1 MNKQFYR
8 VIFSKTLN
16 QLIVVSEL
24 ARTQGKAT
32 SENVGAEKTSQN
44 LTALCSPFSWVMK
57 PVQFSMMVALGYVY
71 FSTPA
76 FANEMVI
83 RADKSAPA
91 NQQATIL
98 KTANGLPQVNI
109 QTPSQAG
116 VSRNTYSQ
124 FDVAEKGAVLNNAR
138 KATQTQLAGWVQGN
152 PNLATGEAKV
162 ILNEV
167 NSNNPSHLKGYI
179 EVAGK
184 KADVVIANP
193 SGIHCDGCGVINAGR
208 STLTTGKP
216 DIANGELKGYQVKGG
231 KVSVTGKG
239 LDNRQADYTD
249 IIAEKVQLDGRVW
262 AKQLKVTTGKNK
274 VNRTNDAVV
283 YVGNKN
289 NEKNDRTLNEGQEY
303 RVDVGQLGGMYA
315 ERIQLVDN
323 GTGLGVRNAGHIG
336 ASVGEVQIDSQ
347 GRIVNMGTLNANQ
360 TISLTT
366 ANDFENQGKIEN
378 LQGEIRFNSQSN
390 IQQMGTVV
398 ARQGNIQATAK
409 KAITQRGETL
419 SKGNI
424 RYNAERVNASKG
436 AVIAAGVMISDQNG
450 KEVRTLE
457 TPSEQG
463 SSIHITSREKTTL
476 QGQNLAAGKMQ
487 IDASEV
493 DISHSQTAGY
503 TLRINAKQQGIKADS
518 ATLTATGDLQWRTPA
533 LLSTQQAD
541 VKANWI
547 DTRAIQINNQQ
558 GHWASL
564 SDRAVNLA
572 LNKGLNNQSGLML
585 IGGDFILEQ
594 PSAAL
599 NNQYGRLFSAGSL
612 QINAQQLDN
621 RAGILSAENNAA
633 LTLTTSIQNQKIAET
648 GSLIQA
654 KNTLTLTAP
663 SFNNT
668 NTKPVD
674 NATPQQGVIAKK
686 IELNAQNLNNQQ
698 GDIYSVE
705 NTTLNVAQQLYN
717 QQGEILSLG
726 NLTINGTN
734 AGIENAEGV
743 ISASTNLIIEANG
756 LSGDGDIEADHTSL
770 RLKQDFHAEN
780 DIIGRSSLILST
792 LGNLINQAGLYSEG
806 NTAIQ
811 AANIDNQN
819 HAEIQG
825 KSTALTVSENLTNRG
840 LIKGSE
846 ENIIKAGQTLSN
858 IGTGRIYGGHTALQA
873 NKIIKSDEL
882 QADGSIKSAVIAA
895 TQRLDIA
902 APVIENTKNTF
913 TQDWAFNGIGGT
925 LTSEGQIIFGK
936 NLDANHYAQGLS
948 ETLINRGGLIEG
960 NGIQFGVK
968 QLKNENARLRTNL
981 EEVSNQAVNEHY
993 LIVDDPQIGERI
1005 NFDQL
1010 RWRSFSRAGRVVYK
1024 NQAIPSRPKDGGI
1037 AGYILPAPNEE
1048 ACANEQTRTGCAP
1061 VPQAIYTN
1069 QDPVWAALNIT
1080 PPETPA
1086 PELPD
1091 LSGLDPTLKEPVE
1104 PTKPRRHFF
1113 NRNRYEQELKEYEEK
1128 MVEYRKAMA
1137 EYEAKLI
1144 AYSAEMKPY
1153 LDWVNANAEKFE
1165 QLDTAIQKH
1174 NASLLG
1180 REFADFWDVY
1190 VTRRI
1195 ERQTKVKETHPGKI
1209 LSGGDIGFSGEVEN
1223 NRSQIIAAGVIKT
1236 TNDTTNPINNIEEIG
1251 ITQIDDIGNQEW
1263 TYSRWRGGFRRYH
1276 QREWT
1281 GRYDHMRRTE
1291 TPLALNQAS
1300 VESHTTFIP
1309 EAENAN
1315 VTLNNVALTSHQQ
1328 VGNAADHS
1336 LLQQNE
1342 NEIRHIQANTSLP
1355 TSSLYRIN
1363 PEGQKVLIET
1373 DPQFTNRKKWL
1384 SSDYM
1389 FNALRSEPQ
1398 NILKRLGDGYYE
1410 QRMVRDQIN
1419 QLTGRM
1425 FLDNQQ
1431 DLENQYKALMDKG
1444 ISFAKQFNLTP
1455 GIALSADQVAALTS
1469 DIVWFEPQ
1477 TVTLPSGKKVDVIAP
1492 RVYVVAKKGDLN
1504 GEGALISANV
1514 VDLRTSHLNNLG
1526 TIAGRKIALLNTDTL
1541 RNEGNI
1547 LGGKVGIKTT
1557 GNVENIGG
1565 KVEAEQGL
1573 FIDVGGDFT
1582 HQSTA
1587 HTTEVGLSHFK
1598 RNETTL
1604 ARKALLY
1611 VKDKEGVLHLN
1622 ANNILSQ
1629 GADIINEGQG
1639 NTIVKAK
1646 NGLNLTALSV
1656 GFEEKMGKGN
1666 HYRNEKV
1673 QDAVV
1678 STIKGKGNV
1687 LLSGRDI
1694 TAEGAKLES
1703 EAKLMAL
1710 AENNIVLSS
1719 VGTAREVEEYHKVQ
1733 RRGVLSSRASENYSH
1748 RLANTHKVT
1757 HLTAGQIELSANHDI
1772 AFEGTQINADQ
1783 SVIARAGNELN
1794 ANAVTDT
1801 YAHTQWEKHK
1811 KSGITSSLEGG
1822 IAAVGYHK
1830 EKVRQQNTSY
1840 DETVKGASIK
1850 TQQGDVILNAGEH
1863 LTATAVEIQSGKDTH
1878 LQSKQ
1883 VALNAADEQHY
1894 GESEYVRK
1902 MSGVGINMVYDPLT
1916 VGRNKY
1922 QSRKD
1927 SGMADTFVGDE
1938 ISRAE
1943 SITDTAEMV
1952 GRGVSPYLKHQQN
1965 EAYKNTYQKLA
1976 KSASINTEGK
1986 LQVIASAGDITT
1998 QGSQINAE
2006 KGAEFI
2012 ASGSVNFDVATD
2024 IYSQNAEKR
2033 AKGFEL
2039 NGLNKYIAGMGVSHE
2054 DGNQTRREERGTLI
2068 TTGAETRVIAQG
2080 GDITGKGLTLINE
2093 GNTHLTAKGNVVLDT
2108 AKTLYN
2114 QSQKA
2119 MSHSVG
2125 EVATSDTERFFGY
2138 HRERHNQAG
2147 DNTTHTGSRIL
2158 SLQGNVEI
2166 DAGKDYHQTS
2176 SAVLAK
2182 DKLRITAQNIY
2193 ADAALNTDNQSQS
2206 QSDLK
2211 IGQFTRVKSPII
2223 DLIQTVER
2231 TVKNKNA
2238 SDRVNAANAVTL
2250 AAQGYQVAD
2259 TIAKTVSQQDGLAYL
2274 IRVES
2279 GTGVAHSRQSQERQ
2293 AQISQGNVFNAK
2305 QIDLTATG
2313 TGETLANGEQKRGNI
2328 HLEHSDLTS
2337 RDEQGKRL
2345 ADSHITLTAYDTQ
2358 LQAGK
2363 SHSKEKMRGQNVG
2376 VEVGMFAQ
2384 AGPQTGVGVYATVG
2398 GGSQKRDAERTM
2410 YHNSHLDSAQITF
2423 NNQNDLTLKGATAK
2437 ANRIDANVGGKLQI
2451 ESMQDEQHLK
2461 SKSNQAGLSV
2471 SISFGNAWGGN
2482 IGFNADS
2489 GSEHYRQVTEQSG
2502 LFAEEGGYHVEANQV
2517 HLKGGAIASQ
2527 NANNSELA
2535 TNQLTV
2541 EHLQNHSSSQAMSGG
2556 LSYGFSHQEGHY
2568 EEKGTGKVVEAPA
2581 NNQTA
2586 DNLRWVDEKNS
2597 SGFNP
2602 SIPMYESHHDSSLTK
2617 ATITEGK
2624 ITLNKDSQ
2632 PIHSTAT
2639 ALAKTLHFSTALDNA
2654 NPHVEKPRDTQ
2665 GQLKEQKVVREAVS
2679 QLQSATSTYAANQAK
2694 AAQLEADRLQQ
2705 ELAQAQSKPQATQDK
2720 QKIAEKTT
2728 ALANTLERQE
2738 KWSEKGEYKRN
2749 LDNLTTIAG
2758 GILAGQSGTQIAT
2771 TLASPTLNEKIKAL
2785 TTDSNG
2791 EVNVLTNTLAHAV
2804 LGAVEAAAAK
2814 GNIATGAVAASASE
2828 LAAPAITKLLG
2839 KDNPNQLSA
2848 EERQTVTALSALA
2861 GSLASGLTAQQNGS
2875 ATNTVSTLNAAA
2887 LGGEIGKRAVENN
2900 YLSVLSQKRRDDIRE
2915 KIKNGNA
2922 TKKEIVEYLQYEKD
2936 DQTSDYLVDKA
2947 RYRPEEMT
2955 PQEWAE
2961 YENYAKRYVSESIQ
2975 NRDIP
2980 KNIERSLKEILTGNY
2995 YKGYGYAYALDE
3007 KYRSSLP
3014 SRWFI
3019 SDSDKSEEERIYER
3033 FNAKYIQNPR
3043 TLRESFNGRVAESTK
3058 EGLEL
3063 ASLGYISNIPKV
3075 VNTVELVTKVGGNKI
3090 VSTAI
3095 RLEKPTVGFI
3105 DKMLSEGIYHSYNPY
3120 ANAVTRNIGNSI
3132 DSISKIT
3139 PKQYVTGTMIGMSAN
3154 MGAQYINTGTIN
3166 YKEAIKSGLTTPYLI
3181 YTPMGTS
3188 FVLGSMSTVV
3198 DSRLSNSNSYFSDQ
3212 YNYLKSTTGEN
3223 LTNEL
3228 LPYNIKSSTLG
3239 TTLSIF
3245 SGELINQ
3252 YNKKEEV
3259 K

>member
-1 MNKQFYR
+1 MNKKSYR

-32 SENVGAEKTSQN
+32 SENVVAEKIVQN
-44 LTALCSPFSWVMK
+44 LTALCSRFNWVMK

-71 FSTPA
+71 FATPA
-76 FANEMVI
+76 FANEMAI

-138 KATQTQLAGWVQGN
+138 KATSTQLAGWVQGN

-193 SGIHCDGCGVINAGR
+193 SGIHCEGCGVINAGR
-208 STLTTGKP
+208 STFTTGKP
-216 DIANGELKGYQVKGG
+216 EIANGELKGYQVKGG
-231 KVSVTGKG
+231 KVRVSGKG

-249 IIAEKVQLDGRVW
+249 IIAEKVQLEGGVW

-289 NEKNDRTLNEGQEY
+289 NEKNDRTLANSEY
-303 RVDVGQLGGMYA
+303 RVDVSELGGMYA

-323 GTGLGVRNAGHIG
+323 GSGLGVRNAGHIG

-347 GRIVNMGTLNANQ
+347 GRIINAG
-360 TISLTT
+360 TISAAQSAGINAQDTI
-366 ANDFENQGKIEN
+366 ENKGKIETK
-378 LQGEIRFNSQSN
+378 QGDIKLASQRN
-390 IQQMGTVV
+390 ITQQGAMV
-398 ARQGNIQATAK
+398 ARQGNIQVTAK
-409 KAITQRGETL
+409 EAITQNGETL
-419 SKGNI
+419 AKGHI
-424 RYNAERVNASKG
+424 QYKSARVNASKKSIIVAG
-436 AVIAAGVMISDQNG
+436 ALISEEKG

-457 TPSEQG
+457 KNAEQG
-463 SSIHITSREKTTL
+463 SSIQITSRGKTTL
-476 QGQNLAAGKMQ
+476 QGQNLAAGKIQ

-493 DISHSQTAGY
+493 DISHSQTAGH
-503 TLRINAKQQGIKADS
+503 TLNIDAKQQGINADFS
-518 ATLTATGDLQWRTPA
+518 TITVTEGLQWHTPA
-533 LLSTQQAD
+533 LLSTEQAN

-547 DTRAIQINNQQ
+547 NTRAIQINNQQ
-558 GHWASL
+558 GRWASL
-564 SDRAVNLA
+564 GSRSVNLL

-585 IGGDFILEQ
+585 IGGDFSINQ

-599 NNQYGRLFSAGSL
+599 NNQQGRLLSAGSL
-612 QINAQQLDN
+612 QIDAQQLDN
-621 RAGILSAENNAA
+621 QAGVLSAEKDI
-633 LTLTTSIQNQKIAET
+633 TLTIKTALQNQKIGET
-648 GSLIQA
+648 GSVIQA
-654 KNTLTLTAP
+654 KNNLSVTTA
-663 SFNNT
+663 SFDNT
-668 NTKPVD
+668 NTKPAD
-674 NATPQQGVIAKK
+674 NAMPQQGVIAKN
-686 IELNAQNLNNQQ
+686 IVLNTQTLNNQQ
-698 GDIYSVE
+698 GGIYSIE
-705 NTTLNVAQQLYN
+705 NTTLNLAQQLLN
-717 QQGEILSLG
+717 QQGEILSMGHLA
-726 NLTINGTN
+726 INGAN
-734 AGIENAEGV
+734 ATIENTAGV
-743 ISASTNLIIEANG
+743 IAASATLAIDATR
-756 LSGDGDIEADHTSL
+756 LSGDGHIEANHTNLSV
-770 RLKQDFHAEN
+770 KQDFHAEQ
-780 DIIGRSSLILST
+780 DIIGRSSLSLST
-792 LGNLINQAGLYSEG
+792 LGRLTNQAGLYSEG
-806 NTAIQ
+806 DTVIQ
-811 AANIDNQN
+811 AENIDNQVN
-819 HAEIQG
+819 AEIQG
-825 KSTALTVSENLTNRG
+825 KSTALNISANLTNRG
-840 LIKGSE
+840 LIKGRE
-846 ENIIKAGQTLSN
+846 VNMIKVGQTLSN
-858 IGTGRIYGGHTALQA
+858 IGTGRIYGGHTALQT
-873 NKIIKSDEL
+873 NKIINSDEL

-902 APVIENTKNTF
+902 APVIENTKNVF

-925 LTSEGQIIFGK
+925 LASEGKIAFGRT
-936 NLDANHYAQGLS
+936 LDANNQAQGLS
-948 ETLINRGGLIEG
+948 DVLINRGGLIEG
-960 NGIQFGVK
+960 KGIHFGIK

-993 LIVDDPQIGERI
+993 LIVDDPKVGERI

-1024 NQAIPSRPKDGGI
+1024 NQKFRPRPKDGSI
-1037 AGYILPAPNEE
+1037 AGYVLPAPNEE

-1061 VPQAIYTN
+1061 VPQGIYTH
-1069 QDPVWAALNIT
+1069 QDPVWAAFNIT
-1080 PPETPA
+1080 PPEMPA

-1091 LSGLDPTLKEPVE
+1091 LSGLDPTLKEPIE
-1104 PTKPRRHFF
+1104 PIKPRRRIF
-1113 NRNRYEQELKEYEEK
+1113 NRQRYAQELKEYEEK
-1128 MVEYRKAMA
+1128 MVIYRKEMA

-1153 LDWVNANAEKFE
+1153 IDWVNANAEKFE
-1165 QLDTAIQKH
+1165 QLDAAIQKH
-1174 NASLLG
+1174 NAALLG

-1190 VTRRI
+1190 VTQRI

-1209 LSGGDIGFSGEVEN
+1209 LSSGDIGFSGEVEN
-1223 NRSQIIAAGVIKT
+1223 NRSQIIAARAIQNT
-1236 TNDTTNPINNIEEIG
+1236 ENPAKHINNIEEVG

-1263 TYSRWRGGFRRYH
+1263 TYSRWRGGFKRYH

-1281 GRYDHMRRTE
+1281 GRHAHMRRTE
-1291 TPLALNQAS
+1291 TPLPLNQAS
-1300 VESHTTFIP
+1300 VQAYTTFIP
-1309 EAENAN
+1309 EAESAN
-1315 VTLNNVALTSHQQ
+1315 IRLTLASLADHQQ
-1328 VGNAADHS
+1328 IGNAARHTS
-1336 LLQQNE
+1336 LQQNE
-1342 NEIRHIQANTSLP
+1342 NEIRHIQANTNLP

-1363 PEGQKVLIET
+1363 PEGHNPLIET
-1373 DPQFTNRKKWL
+1373 DPQFTDRKKWL

-1389 FNALRSEPQ
+1389 FNALRSDSQ
-1398 NILKRLGDGYYE
+1398 NIFKRLGDGYYE
-1410 QRMVRDQIN
+1410 QRLVRDQIN

-1425 FLDNQQ
+1425 FLGNHQ
-1431 DLENQYKALMDKG
+1431 DLENQYKDLMDKG
-1444 ISFAKQFNLTP
+1444 ISFAQQFHLTP
-1455 GIALSADQVAALTS
+1455 GIALNAEQVAALTS

-1477 TVTLPSGKKVDVIAP
+1477 TVTLPSGKTVDVIAP
-1492 RVYVVAKKGDLN
+1492 RVYVVAKEGDLN
-1504 GEGALISANV
+1504 GEGALISGNV

-1526 TIAGRKIALLNTDTL
+1526 TIAGRKIALLNSDTL
-1541 RNEGNI
+1541 HNEGIIQGEN
-1547 LGGKVGIKTT
+1547 VGIKTT
-1557 GNVENIGG
+1557 GNFDNIGG
-1565 KVEAEQGL
+1565 KVEAERQL
-1573 FIDVGGDFT
+1573 FIDVGKDFT
-1582 HQSTA
+1582 HQSTT
-1587 HTTEVGLSHFK
+1587 HTTEVNLSHFK
-1598 RNETTL
+1598 RNETAL
-1604 ARKALLY
+1604 ARKALLH
-1611 VKDKEGVLHLN
+1611 VKDKEGVLHLS

-1639 NTIVKAK
+1639 DTIVKAK
-1646 NGLNLTALSV
+1646 NELNLTALSV
-1656 GFEEKMGKGN
+1656 GFDEKMGKDN

-1694 TAEGAKLES
+1694 TAEGAQLES

-1719 VGTAREVEEYHKVQ
+1719 ANTAREVEEYHKVQ
-1733 RRGVLSSRASENYSH
+1733 RRGVLSSKASEKYSH
-1748 RLANTHKVT
+1748 HLANTHKVT
-1757 HLTAGQIELSANHDI
+1757 HLAAGQIEVNANHDI
-1772 AFEGTQINADQ
+1772 TFEGTQINADQ

-1794 ANAVTDT
+1794 TNTVTDT

-1811 KSGITSSLEGG
+1811 KSGITGSLEGG

-1850 TQQGDVILNAGEH
+1850 TQQGDVILNAGER
-1863 LTATAVEIQSGKDTH
+1863 LTATAVEIQSGKDTT
-1878 LQSKQ
+1878 LQAKQ
-1883 VALNAADEQHY
+1883 VEINAADELHS
-1894 GESEYVRK
+1894 GESEYARK

-1927 SGMADTFVGDE
+1927 SGVADTVVGDD

-1943 SITDTAEMV
+1943 SIADTAEMV

-1965 EAYKNTYQKLA
+1965 EAYKNTHQKLA
-1976 KSASINTEGK
+1976 KTASINTEGK
-1986 LQVIASAGDITT
+1986 LQVIASEGDITT

-2024 IYSQNAEKR
+2024 TYSQRADKR
-2033 AKGFEL
+2033 AHGFEL
-2039 NGLNKYIAGMGVSHE
+2039 NGLNKYVAGVGVSFE
-2054 DGNQTRREERGTLI
+2054 DGNQTRSEERGTLI
-2068 TTGAETRVIAQG
+2068 TTGADTRVIAQG

-2093 GNTHLTAKGNVVLDT
+2093 GNTQFAAKGNVVLDT
-2108 AKTLYN
+2108 AKTIYN
-2114 QSQKA
+2114 QSRKA
-2119 MSHSVG
+2119 MSHSIG

-2138 HRERHNQAG
+2138 HRERNNQSG
-2147 DNTTHTGSRIL
+2147 ENTTHTGSRIV

-2166 DAGKDYHQTS
+2166 EAGKDYHQTS

-2259 TIAKTVSQQDGLAYL
+2259 TIAKTVTQQDGLAYL
-2274 IRVES
+2274 IRAES

-2293 AQISQGNVFNAK
+2293 AQISQGNIFNAK

-2313 TGETLANGEQKRGNI
+2313 TGETLANGEQKLGNI

-2337 RDEQGKRL
+2337 HDEQGKRL
-2345 ADSHITLTAYDTQ
+2345 ADSHINLTAYDTQ

-2398 GGSQKRDAERTM
+2398 GGSQKMDAERTM

-2451 ESMQDEQHLK
+2451 ESVQDEQKLK

-2471 SISFGNAWGGN
+2471 SVSFGNAWGGN

-2489 GSEHYRQVTEQSG
+2489 GSENYRQVTEQSG
-2502 LFAEEGGYHVEANQV
+2502 LFAEEGGYHVKANQV
-2517 HLKGGAIASQ
+2517 HLKGAAIASQ

-2568 EEKGTGKVVEAPA
+2568 EEKGTGKVVETPTNSESA
-2581 NNQTA
+2581 NNGN
-2586 DNLRWVDEKNS
+2586 NLRWVDEKNS

-2602 SIPMYESHHDSSLTK
+2602 SMPMYESHHDSSVTK
-2617 ATITEGK
+2617 ATITAGK

-2632 PIHSTAT
+2632 PVHTT
-2639 ALAKTLHFSTALDNA
+2639 VEALAKTLPISTVLDNA
-2654 NPHVEKPRDTQ
+2654 NPQVEKPRDTQ

-2679 QLQSATSTYAANQAK
+2679 QLQSAASTYAANQAK

-2705 ELAQAQSKPQATQDK
+2705 EIAQ
-2720 QKIAEKTT
+2720 E
-2728 ALANTLERQE
+2728 
-2738 KWSEKGEYKRN
+2738 
-2749 LDNLTTIAG
+2749 
-2758 GILAGQSGTQIAT
+2758 
-2771 TLASPTLNEKIKAL
+2771 
-2785 TTDSNG
+2785 
-2791 EVNVLTNTLAHAV
+2791 
-2804 LGAVEAAAAK
+2804 
-2814 GNIATGAVAASASE
+2814 
-2828 LAAPAITKLLG
+2828 
-2839 KDNPNQLSA
+2839 
-2848 EERQTVTALSALA
+2848 
-2861 GSLASGLTAQQNGS
+2861 QN
-2875 ATNTVSTLNAAA
+2875 
-2887 LGGEIGKRAVENN
+2887 
-2900 YLSVLSQKRRDDIRE
+2900 
-2915 KIKNGNA
+2915 
-2922 TKKEIVEYLQYEKD
+2922 
-2936 DQTSDYLVDKA
+2936 
-2947 RYRPEEMT
+2947 
-2955 PQEWAE
+2955 
-2961 YENYAKRYVSESIQ
+2961 
-2975 NRDIP
+2975 
-2980 KNIERSLKEILTGNY
+2980 
-2995 YKGYGYAYALDE
+2995 
-3007 KYRSSLP
+3007 
-3014 SRWFI
+3014 
-3019 SDSDKSEEERIYER
+3019 
-3033 FNAKYIQNPR
+3033 
-3043 TLRESFNGRVAESTK
+3043 
-3058 EGLEL
+3058 
-3063 ASLGYISNIPKV
+3063 
-3075 VNTVELVTKVGGNKI
+3075 
-3090 VSTAI
+3090 
-3095 RLEKPTVGFI
+3095 
-3105 DKMLSEGIYHSYNPY
+3105 
-3120 ANAVTRNIGNSI
+3120 
-3132 DSISKIT
+3132 
-3139 PKQYVTGTMIGMSAN
+3139 
-3154 MGAQYINTGTIN
+3154 
-3166 YKEAIKSGLTTPYLI
+3166 
-3181 YTPMGTS
+3181 
-3188 FVLGSMSTVV
+3188 
-3198 DSRLSNSNSYFSDQ
+3198 
-3212 YNYLKSTTGEN
+3212 
-3223 LTNEL
+3223 
-3228 LPYNIKSSTLG
+3228 
-3239 TTLSIF
+3239 
-3245 SGELINQ
+3245 
-3252 YNKKEEV
+3252 
-3259 K
+3259 